1 MNRREFLKTAA
12 ILTAGIF
19 LPTNIIEAKPKLKTL
34 DELEIETL
42 PLEFGEMDIRT
53 HTGAIVIHH
62 TGMRNTDM
70 TVADIHDLHVNG
82 NHWSGIGYHFVI
94 HKDGIISSGRPLEY
108 LGAHAL
114 SNNEFTVGVCLT
126 GNYNLG
132 KPPIEQLNS
141 AVELVAALCDK
152 YKFEPTDTTI
162 FGHRDFGGISCPGDN
177 LYKLL
182 PNIIK
187 EANYLL

>member
-62 TGMRNTDM
+62 TGMRNVDM
-70 TVADIHDLHVNG
+70 TVADIHDLHVND

-94 HKDGIISSGRPLEY
+94 HKDGIISSGRPLKY
-108 LGAHAL
+108 CGAHAML
-114 SNNEFTVGVCLT
+114 NNEFTVGVCLT
-126 GNYNLG
+126 GNYNFG

-141 AVELVAALCDK
+141 AVELVAAICDK
-152 YKFEPTDTTI
+152 YKFEPSDTTI
-162 FGHRDFGGISCPGDN
+162 FGHRDFGGTTCPGNN

-182 PNIIK
+182 PEIISMSK
-187 EANYLL
+187 SLQ